1 MTQSCMSTH
10 TIHNEYNPI
19 LHGILSSKWSL
30 SQMSDTYEGYPKAP
44 RHKRKLFV
52 QHQEVA
58 RKDAECAFGVFQS

>member
-1 MTQSCMSTH
+1 MSTH

-58 RKDAECAFGVFQS
+58 RKDAE